1 MGMGMFPPNMM
12 GMNPNNINLNSDPFN
27 NQGMTEMNNMQQ
39 MQQYLQNMQGFN
51 SMFQGQFI
59 PQNQNKEEE

>member
-39 MQQYLQNMQGFN
+39 MQQYG
-51 SMFQGQFI
+51 I
-59 PQNQNKEEE
+59 